1 MNYRRLILI
10 AFSAA
15 CLGVAGLAHHQ
26 NKTRSISNSLASLS
40 SANNGR
46 CASAGFDTA
55 AGHVGCLQQVSY
67 GFIKGGFG
75 NIKSYF
81 GGDAFNAR

>member
-1 MNYRRLILI
+1 MEIRGVVLI

-26 NKTRSISNSLASLS
+26 NSGPRVSASLLS
-40 SANNGR
+40 QAGGE
-46 CASAGFDTA
+46 CASGGFDTS

-75 NIKSYF
+75 GFKAYF
-81 GGDAFNAR
+81 GGDAFQSR